1 MGFFYNEEFGS
12 HTRYTYTR
20 TDAHIV
26 LSCGDDILI
35 LSAENEEA
43 TRMLYTELASHIG

>member
-1 MGFFYNEEFGS
+1 MGFFKNEEFGS

-26 LSCGDDILI
+26 LTCGDDILI
-35 LSAENEEA
+35 LSDKDEEA
-43 TRMLYTELASHIG
+43 TRALYTELASHIG